1 MTGMTADSEERI
13 LSARSRAHRST
24 AAPCQQER
32 IHIVH
37 RRRRRRD
44 LVTQTIAINGRSYR
58 LKDHATAAGKED
70 KSKKT
75 KSKSNDTSAAE
86 PAS

>member
-1 MTGMTADSEERI
+1 MDLRRLPNALQDEVSDSFD
-13 LSARSRAHRST
+13 
-24 AAPCQQER
+24 AA
-32 IHIVH
+32 ISNGNVS
-37 RRRRRRD
+37 
-44 LVTQTIAINGRSYR
+44 VVQTIAINGRSYR

>member
-1 MTGMTADSEERI
+1 MAGQR
-13 LSARSRAHRST
+13 
-24 AAPCQQER
+24 
-32 IHIVH
+32 
-37 RRRRRRD
+37 
-44 LVTQTIAINGRSYR
+44 TQTIAINGRSYR

-86 PAS
+86 PASRMVASLFCSFYYA

>member
-1 MTGMTADSEERI
+1 MPNNLLEPNRLPAS
-13 LSARSRAHRST
+13 
-24 AAPCQQER
+24 
-32 IHIVH
+32 
-37 RRRRRRD
+37 
-44 LVTQTIAINGRSYR
+44 QTIAINGRSYS

-70 KSKKT
+70 KSKET